1 MFRHPSLAALA
12 AVVVLFATVAFAQ
25 TTIGLGAST
34 TTGNVIPFNL
44 SGSPW
49 GESGRYQTAYSGAEI
64 NLASGGT
71 VTEIRVRSIS
81 GSPTTYGN
89 FRLRLAHTQ
98 SNPTA
103 LSGTFAQNF
112 IGSLTTVIGDSG
124 TSNPLNYQPST
135 IVVGSETWVRFPLTN
150 GWTYNGTDGILV
162 DWSFDSMAAA
172 GFSIGSV
179 ATRSRV
185 YAYATGANSYQVA
198 TGTSSNGAGNWQ
210 IQFIVQV
217 GPILTVA
224 TTPGAAQNVYA
235 NDTGTGG
242 NGRSVTR
249 FTIAQGTQTGA
260 SLTNIQVQAA
270 GTGDDS
276 TAYTEVAIYR
286 DDNSNNTFDF
296 GTDVL
301 IASHTAFPANNGT
314 RDFAVTGSEST
325 FTASQTKTYFLV
337 VKLNG
342 SPPASPGHTFNYV
355 VSDITVSGT
364 NAQKAGVPSGT
375 INGLNIL
382 TPSFN
387 FADVSPATATTVF
400 LGSSNNVCQA
410 FTIAYPNGPADKPA
424 SVTVTGL
431 GSAHEVDD

>member
-1 MFRHPSLAALA
+1 M
-12 AVVVLFATVAFAQ
+12 
-25 TTIGLGAST
+25 
-34 TTGNVIPFNL
+34 
-44 SGSPW
+44 
-49 GESGRYQTAYSGAEI
+49 
-64 NLASGGT
+64 
-71 VTEIRVRSIS
+71 
-81 GSPTTYGN
+81 
-89 FRLRLAHTQ
+89 
-98 SNPTA
+98 
-103 LSGTFAQNF
+103 
-112 IGSLTTVIGDSG
+112 
-124 TSNPLNYQPST
+124 
-135 IVVGSETWVRFPLTN
+135 
-150 GWTYNGTDGILV
+150 
-162 DWSFDSMAAA
+162 
-172 GFSIGSV
+172 
-179 ATRSRV
+179 
-185 YAYATGANSYQVA
+185 
-198 TGTSSNGAGNWQ
+198 
-210 IQFIVQV
+210 
-217 GPILTVA
+217 A

-431 GSAHEVDD
+431 GSAHEVDDLTAVQLWYDSNANGTFEPGTDTQVASGTFSADNGTVQFSMASHANFTAGDTRRFFVIYNLNANASDNETFQCYVSSAGNGTHGGTPSGLPVPAVTGTPGLVVSANVLAVT